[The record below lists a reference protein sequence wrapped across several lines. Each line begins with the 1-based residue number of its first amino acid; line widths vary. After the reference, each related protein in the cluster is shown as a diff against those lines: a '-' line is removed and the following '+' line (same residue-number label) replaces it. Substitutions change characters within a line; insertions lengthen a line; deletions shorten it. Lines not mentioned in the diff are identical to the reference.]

1 MTVAELIEKLKQMPQ
16 EALVIT
22 KGYEDGYDTI
32 KKVSIISV
40 EENPK
45 KEWYLGKYID
55 STKYDAQKCVFLN
68 AETKSEN
75 K

>member
-22 KGYEDGYDTI
+22 EGYEDGYDTI
-32 KKVSIISV
+32 KKVSIISI

-45 KEWYLGKYID
+45 SEWYLGKYIG
-55 STKYDAQKCVFLN
+55 STKPDSQKSVFLN
-68 AETKSEN
+68 AETKADN

>member
-16 EALVIT
+16 KALVIT
-22 KGYEDGYDTI
+22 EGYEDGYDTI
-32 KKVSIISV
+32 KKISIISV
-40 EENPK
+40 EENPQ

-55 STKYDAQKCVFLN
+55 SKKSDAQKAVFLN
-68 AETKSEN
+68 AETKAED

>member
-1 MTVAELIEKLKQMPQ
+1 MTVAELIENLKQMPQ
-16 EALVIT
+16 KALVIT
-22 KGYEDGYDTI
+22 EGYEDGYDTI

-40 EENPK
+40 EENQK

-55 STKYDAQKCVFLN
+55 STKPDAQKCVYLN
-68 AETKSEN
+68 AETKADN